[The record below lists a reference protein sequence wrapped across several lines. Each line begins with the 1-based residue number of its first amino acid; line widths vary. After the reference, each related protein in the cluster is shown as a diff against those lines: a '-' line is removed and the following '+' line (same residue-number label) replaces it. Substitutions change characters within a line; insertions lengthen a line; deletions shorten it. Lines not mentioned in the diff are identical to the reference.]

1 MKGEMNDEELNLIQ
15 AIRRRPAM
23 YIGSTSVRGFNE
35 LLRKVI
41 VFSFEDLHA
50 EEVAME
56 LTGVRSGRITL
67 CKIGSSV
74 SDTIATHGFLDDKD
88 RRFPPIELAAL
99 NAISDHFEFSLWDEA
114 GNRLKH
120 LAFEKGE
127 LKKGNIDDDSFSPA
141 RLEMTFDLDETLLE
155 LSKALN
161 PYFYLEQSKT
171 LAFLNKSKTLSFGYT
186 VTGRKCEAVFRFE
199 TGIQAM
205 IDLRTLG
212 SIYGG
217 TLFDTYFEKD
227 FGDFAA
233 EVSFC
238 FSETS
243 VNEPF
248 LASFANHERTPY
260 DGVHLDAM
268 IAGVEE
274 AVSKFVE
281 KEGLSGEYVLSA
293 KGIRKL
299 LLGAVNITMIR
310 PHYEGSIRG
319 KLISPEIRGPLGIF
333 VTDTLLGE
341 LEKHREAAICIV
353 KRIERESQISKFK
366 A

>member
-1 MKGEMNDEELNLIQ
+1 MNDEELNLIQ

-99 NAISDHFEFSLWDEA
+99 NAISDRFEFSLWDAA
-114 GNRLKH
+114 GNPLKH
-120 LAFEKGE
+120 LAFENGE
-127 LKKGNIDDDSFSPA
+127 LKEGNIEDNSFSPA
-141 RLEMTFDLDETLLE
+141 WLEMTFDLDETLLV
-155 LSKALN
+155 LSRALN
-161 PYFYLEQSKT
+161 PYFYLEQFKT
-171 LAFLNKSKTLSFGYT
+171 LAFLNKTKTLSFGYT

-205 IDLRTLG
+205 IDLRKLG
-212 SIYGG
+212 SIYSG

-238 FSETS
+238 FWETS

-248 LASFANHERTPY
+248 LASFVNHERTPY
-260 DGVHLDAM
+260 DGVHLNAL
-268 IAGVEE
+268 IAGIEE
-274 AVSKFVE
+274 ALSRFLE
-281 KEGLSGEYVLSA
+281 KEGLVGEYVLSA

-299 LLGAVNITMIR
+299 LVGAVNITMKK
-310 PHYEGSIRG
+310 PHFEGSIGG
-319 KLISPEIRGPLGIF
+319 KLISPEIREPLAIF
-333 VTDTLLGE
+333 VADRLFRD
-341 LEKHREAAICIV
+341 LEKDREAAMCTV
-353 KRIERESQISKFK
+353 KRIAR
-366 A
+366 